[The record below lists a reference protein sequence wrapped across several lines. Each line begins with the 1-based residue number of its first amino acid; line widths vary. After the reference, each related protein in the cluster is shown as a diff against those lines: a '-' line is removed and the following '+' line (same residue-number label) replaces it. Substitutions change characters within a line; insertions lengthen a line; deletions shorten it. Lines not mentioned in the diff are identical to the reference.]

1 MEKSCT
7 WLVKELS
14 DGEPSSL
21 CKVYERHRA
30 RDDSFDLRDIL
41 TFLPEKSQPE
51 VASLIQEAIAKTTTI
66 TNTRTHDS
74 QNADSRETDTEE
86 GSDALKAGVDMTWF
100 LVQNR
105 KSRPN
110 ASLRELIIY
119 LHEKL
124 LSTTQRNVQNQ
135 ISKICEWMWSV
146 SDPRRDEVVPCTML
160 YLLLRSFG
168 EESKINDPSYAPSR
182 KGGTAADVRRVYAMR
197 KALNALSLSPSSNH
211 AESLRT
217 LLLRCTSSAVYLRVD
232 EGRKFVAH
240 LLTVEDVQNAVFD
253 ALMNQLAIVKKQ
265 SARLFG
271 IVFLVAWKV
280 QRSDWLA
287 QKLMKLSEF
296 AVCAGAE
303 PYASNLRTV
312 LSAFHANKRVN
323 GVDLLLNR
331 IYGPVLF
338 GNLMVANAV
347 VRRNAVMILA
357 DAFPIHDPGELR
369 EEIAKTIGFQ
379 CSKLLEL
386 LEDPSPI
393 VRKASVEG
401 TCRVLGLFWDLVPL
415 ASAKRMIDIITS
427 KLAFDAS
434 AAQVRL
440 AVFEGLEFMVQ
451 NHLAGELLSRAI
463 PRLSNLIHDKVERV
477 RLAFL
482 DLLISIKKKR
492 MQSMRYFDIVRVED
506 LLLRLPRESAAAAT
520 KIMNL
525 IVTSYFPLEKKD
537 KTSDEIALSRRRACL
552 SMVGTSKEAA
562 KYFYKH
568 VNLHVPPGPLCEFV
582 MTIAEVAVEARENIE
597 ERTTSARKTRKP
609 VRRKRPRRRL
619 PANKENVA
627 PGNEDRDCIDEKDS
641 PLEPEDSEISRS
653 TLFGVVADV
662 LVAIFPSLQKEKNKP
677 LRTYIDR
684 VFGGD
689 ALSPMLTEGDNSLLL
704 RATVWRIASC
714 VSASRIRPVITLWR
728 EQMDSVMDVPRDTH
742 ADVANFHELLAA
754 LMSCGIRWKLLPTL
768 SAVISGWSDG
778 ALTGCRTSTF
788 GVKTQKK
795 ARGTRRTGNTTSARA
810 SRSLSMIRTKALFAL
825 RACANVILQ
834 NNEFRELFLSSIAM
848 DSTSSPHSERHEHW
862 TQLISAL
869 RKGSLG
875 ALEHSFEP
883 EDSEV
888 VDEAKPTSQ
897 LLLASLADIWKTTL
911 MLISS
916 LPYDERAYQEMRAL
930 LQWCAGD
937 ELWSRAFSQN
947 EPFAV
952 AMTSLCLGFS
962 ADVVALGNANEQ
974 DLSCIEKLAQNVK
987 KVTDHD
993 EKPLTRAVL
1002 EMLRIAF
1009 ILREEYVLDCNDSR
1023 ASSKPPTS
1031 SLRRV
1036 ALSILKLALDVLI
1049 KCKVSD
1055 ERLAGVPAKQTLLEK
1070 FICGVMLEMRREGD
1084 PSDFQQVF
1092 SSYLLSAFGDS
1103 DTAEH
1108 NLLAS
1113 TLCNIFTTL
1122 VTSPSHAAP
1131 SNACQLF
1138 SAVVTCMRFGALGSP
1153 SDKAVAS
1160 FTGFTLSALFQY
1172 YTNAG
1177 DVAKG
1182 PTVGARHF
1190 FAQVQDMMGSQFPET
1205 EEDSDASQEVPEE
1218 LDEIR
1223 STLNALRNLTEKDVE
1238 TPKQHSD
1245 DRTRVVLDFDEHD
1258 SSGDQCAE
1266 EQQRTLA

>member
-21 CKVYERHRA
+21 CRIYERHRSQ
-30 RDDSFDLRDIL
+30 DDSFDLQETL
-41 TFLPEKSQPE
+41 TFLPDKSQPE
-51 VASLIQEAIAKTTTI
+51 VASLIQEAIAKTTT
-66 TNTRTHDS
+66 TAYAETHDS
-74 QNADSRETDTEE
+74 QKVTSRERDME
-86 GSDALKAGVDMTWF
+86 GRTDALKAGIDMTWF

-105 KSRPN
+105 KNPPN
-110 ASLRELIIY
+110 ASLRELIVY

-124 LSTTQRNVQNQ
+124 LSTTHRQVQNQ

-146 SDPRRDEVVPCTML
+146 SDPQREEIVPCTML

-168 EESKINDPSYAPSR
+168 EESKIYDPSYPPSR
-182 KGGTAADVRRVYAMR
+182 KGGTATDVRRVYAMR
-197 KALNALSLSPSSNH
+197 KALNALNLSPSSSH
-211 AESLRT
+211 AETLRT

-232 EGRKFVAH
+232 EGRKFLAH

-253 ALMNQLAIVKKQ
+253 ALVNQLATVKKH

-287 QKLMKLSEF
+287 KKLMKVSEF
-296 AVCAGAE
+296 AIRAGSE

-369 EEIAKTIGFQ
+369 EEIAKTIGYQ

-427 KLAFDAS
+427 KLAFDTS

-440 AVFEGLEFMVQ
+440 AVFEGIEFMVQ
-451 NHLAGELLSRAI
+451 NHLAGELLSRAV
-463 PRLSNLIHDKVERV
+463 PRLKNLIHDKVERV

-482 DLLISIKKKR
+482 DLLISVKAKR
-492 MQSMRYFDIVRVED
+492 MQSLRYFDIVPVED
-506 LLLRLPRESAAAAT
+506 LLLRLPKESTPAAT

-552 SMVGTSKEAA
+552 SMLGTSKEAA

-582 MTIAEVAVEARENIE
+582 MTIAEAAVEAHENIE
-597 ERTTSARKTRKP
+597 ERIQDGNKKGRRVQRKSS
-609 VRRKRPRRRL
+609 RRRL
-619 PANKENVA
+619 PINQENIQ
-627 PGNEDRDCIDEKDS
+627 PRNENTNCGDENDR
-641 PLEPEDSEISRS
+641 PLKPDNEISRS

-662 LVAIFPSLQKEKNKP
+662 LVAISPSLQKEKNKP
-677 LRTYIDR
+677 LRTYLDR

-689 ALSPMLTEGDNSLLL
+689 ALKPMLTEQGNSLLL
-704 RATVWRIASC
+704 RATVWRMAGCISE
-714 VSASRIRPVITLWR
+714 SRMRPIITIWR
-728 EQMDSVMDVPRDTH
+728 EQMDSVMDLSRDSH
-742 ADVANFHELLAA
+742 ADVASFHELLAA

-778 ALTGCRTSTF
+778 AITGCRTSTI
-788 GVKTQKK
+788 GAKTQKK
-795 ARGTRRTGNTTSARA
+795 ARGSTRAGSTTSKAN
-810 SRSLSMIRTKALFAL
+810 RSPSMIRKNALFAL
-825 RACANVILQ
+825 RACSNILLE
-834 NNEFRELFLSSIAM
+834 NNDFRELFLSSIAM
-848 DSTSSPHSERHEHW
+848 DSSASSHSEPHEQW
-862 TQLISAL
+862 TQLISTL

-875 ALEHSFEP
+875 ALDHSLES
-883 EDSEV
+883 EDSDMA
-888 VDEAKPTSQ
+888 DEAQPGSQ
-897 LLLASLADIWKTTL
+897 LLLGSLADTWKTAL
-911 MLISS
+911 MFISS
-916 LPYDERAYQEMRAL
+916 LQYDERAYKEMREL

-937 ELWSRAFSQN
+937 ELWLRAFSQN
-947 EPFAV
+947 EPFGV
-952 AMTSLCLGFS
+952 AMISLCLGFS

-974 DLSCIEKLAQNVK
+974 DLLCIEKLAQHVK
-987 KVTDHD
+987 KITDYE
-993 EKPLTRAVL
+993 EKVLSRAIL
-1002 EMLRIAF
+1002 EILRIAF
-1009 ILREEYVLDCNDSR
+1009 MLREQYVLDCNDDR
-1023 ASSKPPTS
+1023 ASSKS
-1031 SLRRV
+1031 CASGLRRT
-1036 ALSILKLALDVLI
+1036 AASMLKLALDVLM
-1049 KCKVSD
+1049 KCEVSD
-1055 ERLAGVPAKQTLLEK
+1055 ERLTGVPAKQTVLEK
-1070 FICGVMLEMRREGD
+1070 FICGVMLEMQREGD

-1092 SSYLLSAFGDS
+1092 SSCLLSVFGDC

-1122 VTSPSHAAP
+1122 VTSASDAAP
-1131 SNACQLF
+1131 SNACELF
-1138 SAVVTCMRFGALGSP
+1138 SAVVTCMRFGALGPP
-1153 SDKAVAS
+1153 SDKAVVS
-1160 FTGFTLSALFQY
+1160 FTGFTLSALFQR
-1172 YTNAG
+1172 YTNTG
-1177 DVAKG
+1177 DTTKG
-1182 PTVGARHF
+1182 PTVGARQF
-1190 FAQVQDMMGSQFPET
+1190 FAHVQDMIGSQFPET

-1218 LDEIR
+1218 LHEIR

-1238 TPKQHSD
+1238 TIQHRD
-1245 DRTRVVLDFDEHD
+1245 DRARVVLNFDEEVNNED
-1258 SSGDQCAE
+1258 KNE
-1266 EQQRTLA
+1266 ER